1 MRLDTN
7 KDQKLSFDEYIAS
20 IIEHR
25 STDIDETSLRAV
37 RESEKDSFQVGR
49 NHHPCNRSNVS
60 AVCCHNTT
68 HNSQQS
74 VHLPRLRGASC

>member
-49 NHHPCNRSNVS
+49 NHPP
-60 AVCCHNTT
+60 
-68 HNSQQS
+68 
-74 VHLPRLRGASC
+74 L